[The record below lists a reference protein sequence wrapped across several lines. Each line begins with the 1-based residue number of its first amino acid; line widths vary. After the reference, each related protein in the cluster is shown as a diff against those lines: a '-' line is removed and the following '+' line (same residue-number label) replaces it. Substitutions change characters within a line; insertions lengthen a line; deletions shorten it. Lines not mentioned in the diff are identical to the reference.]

1 MAIRYTI
8 TNYSCPHCG
17 KVFKTDSWSQLGYLL
32 LIVGTAF
39 LSLSWFLS
47 IAIMRAMF
55 GSSNMPSIGSPFR
68 TCEHCGKKFLSYE
81 HQEWNTLNTSSKKIW
96 SYRLILR
103 FLYALSGFVPLF
115 LLSQFFWGS
124 NHKSDRTIALVFLI
138 LAILIV
144 LIIAIAYYFW
154 RQYEQKNEIILNQAD
169 FDIVKESLKRT
180 GDDLNLENPPLKV
193 KDIGVVYG
201 VSRQKNI
208 KKPTHTYPKDNEI
221 KSVFDI
227 LETNENSNYG
237 YSVSNPIMLSS
248 IPEEYSYLSSLVP
261 KDINKMIIGMDRK
274 GSVSNGNELLDLW
287 EITVI
292 DYNSQ
297 RKETIKIYIN
307 PYATRSNFAL
317 CPKDFKLK

>member
-47 IAIMRAMF
+47 IAIMRALF

-68 TCEHCGKKFLSYE
+68 TCKHCGKKFLSYE

-124 NHKSDRTIALVFLI
+124 NHESDRTIALVFLI

-201 VSRQKNI
+201 VIQQKNI

-274 GSVSNGNELLDLW
+274 GSVSNANGLLDLW